1 METLMI
7 LTYAAFCV
15 AIFKIFK
22 IPLNKWS
29 VPTAILGGVIM
40 LGTVLLLMNYNH
52 PHTKVAQT
60 IVVTTPIVPDVK
72 GRVIEVPVQPNVP
85 LKQGDVLFRID
96 PAPYQFEV
104 ERLEASLADASTRAA
119 QLEERLRAAEAA
131 TEQASADL
139 VASKSELDTQ
149 AQEIVEQ
156 AGAVVDQVRSALD
169 LALKDEKRYRTLLEK
184 GVVPR
189 QKYEEVQQRVE
200 GLDAQLRQAAAAE
213 RQASE
218 QLGAGG
224 DRIRSVQE
232 NLRRTQAQEREARL
246 AFDAESGGVNPEV
259 RRTIAELD
267 KKRWELA
274 QTVVRAPTDGMVTQL
289 LLRPGMMAVPLPLK
303 PTMVFVHTKSTRL
316 VASFLQNSFLR
327 LEVGAEAEAI
337 FPAIPGR
344 VFKGKIAF
352 VLPVIDRGSVQAS
365 GTLIS
370 QRLGPPGRIPAAIE
384 LDDDMSSFNL
394 PAGSVAEVAV
404 YTEHVRHVALI
415 RRILL
420 RMKSWQNY
428 LFSEGH

>member
-7 LTYAAFCV
+7 LTYTAICV

-22 IPLNKWS
+22 IPLNKWT
-29 VPTAILGGVIM
+29 VPTAVLGGVIM
-40 LGTVLLLMNYNH
+40 MGTVLLLMNYNH
-52 PHTKVAQT
+52 PYTKVAQT

-72 GRVIEVPVQPNVP
+72 GRVIEVPVQPNIP
-85 LKQGDVLFRID
+85 LKQGEVLFRID
-96 PAPYQFEV
+96 PVPYQFEV
-104 ERLEASLADASTRAA
+104 DRLEALLADATTRAA
-119 QLEERLRAAEAA
+119 QLEERLRAANAS
-131 TEQASADL
+131 TRQARAEL
-139 VASKSELDTQ
+139 VASKSELGTQ

-156 AGAVVDQVRSALD
+156 AGAVVDQVNSALD
-169 LALKDEKRYRTLLEK
+169 LARKDEERYRTLLEK

-189 QKYEEVQQRVE
+189 KKFEEVQQRVD
-200 GLDAQLRQAAAAE
+200 GLEAQLRQATAAE

-218 QLGAGG
+218 NIGAGG
-224 DRIRSVQE
+224 DRIRSVQA
-232 NLRRTQAQEREARL
+232 NLRRAEAQEREAQL

-259 RRTIAELD
+259 RRMTAELD
-267 KKRWELA
+267 RKLWELDK
-274 QTVVRAPTDGMVTQL
+274 TVVRAPTDGMVTQL

-303 PTMVFVHTKSTRL
+303 PTMVFVHAESARL

-344 VFKGKIAF
+344 VFTGKIAA

-365 GTLIS
+365 GTLIA
-370 QRLGPPGRIPAAIE
+370 QVLGPPGRVPVVIY
-384 LDDDMSSFNL
+384 LDDAMSSFNL

-404 YTEHVRHVALI
+404 YTEHIQHVAMV
-415 RRILL
+415 RRFLM
-420 RMKSWQNY
+420 RMKSWQNF